1 MTVKVWSEELRPQK
15 IQDVVGNP
23 KAVSAV
29 MEWIAGWE
37 KGKTNKKAVLLHGP
51 TGTGKTSC
59 AYSLANEL
67 NFDRIELNASDTR
80 TKDVI
85 NRIIGSAS
93 SSGTLDIEKE
103 RKIIIV
109 DEIDGIHGKK
119 DYGGLNAIK
128 NAIKKTQQPI
138 ILIANDPWSLPQDFR
153 KLCLMVEFRKIN
165 QRTILKTLK
174 SICRRKGV
182 EADERALKIIAT
194 NANGDLRSAINDLQA
209 LSEGNPEL
217 KLQDIELLSLRDS
230 ETKIFHTI
238 AQILKTNSCQ
248 RAREAMWETNEQPDT
263 ILNWIVENVPIEY
276 TDPED
281 LARAFNYIS
290 RADVFMGR
298 IIRRQSWGLLSYA
311 TDLMSA
317 GVATAKKRK
326 YHGFSR
332 YQYPSTFALMAR
344 TRKERNLN
352 NDISQKISNVC
363 HVSRK
368 VARAEF
374 LPMLNII
381 LNKDPY
387 MGARISSELELG
399 LEEIESFVDDEK
411 RAKHIYNTAEDI
423 RKERLNASIHKD
435 AGKQVS
441 LFEF

>member
-1 MTVKVWSEELRPQK
+1 MTAKLWSEEFRPQK
-15 IQDVVGNP
+15 ILDVLGNP
-23 KAVSAV
+23 KAVNAL
-29 MEWIAGWE
+29 MGWIGGWKE
-37 KGKTNKKAVLLHGP
+37 GKVSKNAVLLYGP
-51 TGTGKTSC
+51 TGTGKTSA

-85 NRIIGSAS
+85 NRIVGSAS
-93 SSGTLDIEKE
+93 SSGTLDIEKK

-109 DEIDGIHGKK
+109 DEVDGIHGRK
-119 DYGGLNAIK
+119 DYGGLSALK
-128 NAIKKTQQPI
+128 NAIKKTRQPI
-138 ILIANDPWSLPQDFR
+138 ILMANDPWSLPQDFR
-153 KLCLMVEFRKIN
+153 RLCLIVEFRKIN
-165 QRTILKTLK
+165 QRTVLKTLK
-174 SICRRKGV
+174 SICRRKGI

-209 LSEGNPEL
+209 LSVGNPDL
-217 KLQDIELLSLRDS
+217 KFSDIEILTLRDS

-238 AQILKTNSCQ
+238 AQILKTNSCD
-248 RAREAMWETNEQPDT
+248 RAREAMWDSNEQPET

-311 TDLMSA
+311 SDLMSV
-317 GVATAKKRK
+317 GVATSKKQK
-326 YHGFSR
+326 YHGFSK

-344 TRKERNLN
+344 TRKERNLSN
-352 NDISQKISNVC
+352 AISKKVSNVC
-363 HVSRK
+363 HVSGK
-368 VARAEF
+368 VAKAEF
-374 LPMLNII
+374 LPMLDIV
-381 LNKDPY
+381 LNNDPY

-411 RAKHIYNTAEDI
+411 QAKHIYNASEDI
-423 RKERLNASIHKD
+423 RKEKLKASLHKD
-435 AGKQVS
+435 AVKQVS
-441 LFEF
+441 LSEF

>member
-1 MTVKVWSEELRPQK
+1 MTVKMWSEELRPQK
-15 IQDVVGNP
+15 IHDIVGNP
-23 KAVSAV
+23 KAVNAV
-29 MEWIAGWE
+29 MEWIEGWE
-37 KGKTNKKAVLLHGP
+37 KGKANKKAILLHGP
-51 TGTGKTSC
+51 PGTGKTSC

-67 NFDRIELNASDTR
+67 NFDRIELNASDKR

-128 NAIKKTQQPI
+128 SAIKKTRQPI
-138 ILIANDPWSLPQDFR
+138 TLIANDPWSIPPDFR
-153 KLCLMVEFRKIN
+153 SLCLMVEFKKIN

-182 EADERALKIIAT
+182 EADERALKIIAI

-230 ETKIFHTI
+230 ETKIFNTL

-263 ILNWIVENVPIEY
+263 MLNWIVENVPIEY

-290 RADVFMGR
+290 RADIFMGR
-298 IIRRQSWGLLSYA
+298 INRRQSWGLLSYA

-317 GVATAKKRK
+317 GVAIAKKRK
-326 YHGFSR
+326 YPGFNR
-332 YQYPSTFALMAR
+332 YHYPSTFALMAR

-352 NDISQKISNVC
+352 NDISQKISNIC

-368 VARAEF
+368 VARSEF
-374 LPMLNII
+374 LFMLNII
-381 LNKDPY
+381 LNKDPH

-411 RAKHIYNTAEDI
+411 QAKHIYNTAEDI
-423 RKERLNASIHKD
+423 RKERLTALLHKD